1 MASARMRIDELVN
14 AWVGDRYTPFQL
26 GLLGVFDDGP
36 WRRPGGTVD
45 VERLRL
51 DLAGRARGV
60 ADLRRRV
67 LWTRHCEGRPLWV
80 EDPVFDAAR
89 HVVSTSLPPGEDLAS
104 WAANRC
110 VRPLDLDRPLWRAD
124 VVDGLPGGRFAVL
137 IVVHHILVD
146 GLAGVRIA
154 GSLLDSSPN
163 ATPGQGSSPAVAPLP
178 SHRELVIRLGA
189 GGPRRV
195 ETRS

>member
-1 MASARMRIDELVN
+1 MSLARMRIDELVN
-14 AWVGDRYTPFQL
+14 AWVGERYTPFQL
-26 GLLGVFDDGP
+26 GLLGVFDAGP
-36 WRRPGGTVD
+36 WKRPGGTID
-45 VERLRL
+45 VARLRL
-51 DLAGRARGV
+51 DLAGRAGGV
-60 ADLRRRV
+60 ADLRRRA
-67 LWTRHCEGRPLWV
+67 L
-80 EDPVFDAAR
+80 DAALR
-89 HVVSTSLPPGEDLAS
+89 GSSLVGGRSGVRRCPHVVSTRLPHGEDLAS

-146 GLAGVRIA
+146 GLAGVWIA